1 MTTDAVARLRA
12 AAEAVMENPGPWQL
26 LPYGESYAVDDRADV
41 APALAAAVLALLP
54 GAEPHIYSGLCPD
67 DDDWRVMDAMCPACR
82 ALAAAADMLPEDGGD
97 E

>member
-1 MTTDAVARLRA
+1 MDRDADGRVRLT
-12 AAEAVMENPGPWQL
+12 AAEAIVADDSWREFEDGPT
-26 LPYGESYAVDDRADV
+26 Y
-41 APALAAAVLALLP
+41 ALAAAVLALLL
-54 GAEPHIYSGLCPD
+54 GTEPHIYSGLCPD